1 MSDFAHPA
9 TPASPAHGPQAA
21 DLPHD
26 RDEAIVGANGLVE
39 RLKISLPLF
48 EDAPPEGG
56 LEYGRV
62 SVVVRC
68 IVPLPLDDIA
78 LGDSSVPLTRASVSG
93 LEFSRRAQ
101 LGARAPRND
110 SMPPSAW
117 RTRHATPAGT
127 ARVEMARVGALR
139 IVVFRSERRIE
150 PSHCRTSAAV
160 KLYLADPQDPDDPD
174 DPVDHPVD
182 HPAAGPADIAEPGV
196 PTERLLAHIDYT
208 DLAKENQELLVYA
221 PGPGGVRGPHLF
233 TIILGVQGPRAPPSG
248 RVFFEDWLPDRNLL
262 WSLASAVANFFSDFQ
277 RSVRQ
282 RVG

>member
-9 TPASPAHGPQAA
+9 TPASPASPAYGPQAES
-21 DLPHD
+21 LPHD

-62 SVVVRC
+62 SVVVLC

-78 LGDSSVPLTRASVSG
+78 LGDSSVPLTRARVSG
-93 LEFSRRAQ
+93 VEFSRRAQ

-117 RTRHATPAGT
+117 RTRHPMPAGT
-127 ARVEMARVGALR
+127 ARVEMARVGNLR

-160 KLYLADPQDPDDPD
+160 KLYLADPADPDD
-174 DPVDHPVD
+174 PVD
-182 HPAAGPADIAEPGV
+182 HPAAGPADIAEPDV
-196 PTERLLAHIDYT
+196 PTERLLAHIDYA
-208 DLAKENQELLVYA
+208 DLAAENQELHVYA

-233 TIILGVQGPRAPPSG
+233 TIILGVQGPRAPPRG

-262 WSLASAVANFFSDFQ
+262 WSLASAVANFFTDFQ
-277 RSVRQ
+277 RNVRQ